1 MDKDKIVSAFDKFV
15 DDRYAESEDDLRSE
29 IRSAVNDHLK
39 DKLSLEKNPVEGVED
54 DENDTNQDDDGD
66 QDE

>member
-29 IRSAVNDHLK
+29 IRKAVNDHLK
-39 DKLSLEKNPVEGVED
+39 DKLSLEDNPVEGVED
-54 DENDTNQDDDGD
+54 NPVEGVEDADSDTDK
-66 QDE
+66 